1 MSTRGAIARLVADGW
16 EGRYH
21 HQDSNPRQLG
31 RTLWAL
37 YHGHF
42 AADSAAMTALLLDAH
57 PAGWSTIVDAD
68 FRQPAGYRNEPWSPG
83 RGPAC
88 YCHGERA
95 DGPQLLSEHG
105 RCDEASC
112 NPLAIMWVYVL
123 SAAGMAVLTSRE
135 RSAGSQHVPVTF
147 VRWAG
152 AEPDWQ
158 ALERSGAGA

>member
-1 MSTRGAIARLVADGW
+1 
-16 EGRYH
+16 
-21 HQDSNPRQLG
+21 
-31 RTLWAL
+31 
-37 YHGHF
+37 
-42 AADSAAMTALLLDAH
+42 MTALLLDAH

-68 FRQPAGYRNEPWSPG
+68 FTQPAGYRNEPWSPSQ
-83 RGPAC
+83 GPVC
-88 YCHGERA
+88 YCHGARA
-95 DGPQLLSEHG
+95 DGPQRFFAPGDCE
-105 RCDEASC
+105 EASC
-112 NPLAIMWVYVL
+112 NPQAITWVYVL